1 MLTKLRLITIA
12 FTLVLSIV
20 WLAACSTSSSTAWLE
35 GDWKS
40 EEWAVTYSFDEKEG
54 SWTISD
60 GQTLLSEKATFKQD
74 GRDFVLEDQDGTQFR
89 IEKID
94 DNHIYFQQVAAE
106 GLLGTTASVTFIKV
120 EE

>member
-1 MLTKLRLITIA
+1 MKKIYSILGLISCVY
-12 FTLVLSIV
+12 FLV
-20 WLAACSTSSSTAWLE
+20 ACGSNTSSTAWLE

-40 EEWAVTYSFDEKEG
+40 EEWAVTYSIDEKEG

-60 GQTLLSEKATFKQD
+60 GQTLLSEKATLKQD
-74 GRDFVLEDQDGTQFR
+74 GRDFVLDDQDGTQFQ

-94 DNHIYFQQVAAE
+94 ENHIYFQQVAAE
-106 GLLGTTASVTFIKV
+106 GLLGTTASVKFIKV